1 MRSLPP
7 ERAAQEA
14 GELAAKGY
22 RELVLTGIEIA
33 SYGEDLPGGPN
44 LADAVVAIAEAA
56 PELRLRL
63 GSLEPTVATEDFCPP
78 ASPRPGPGLR
88 PTSTSRCSPARRH
101 ARAGCAA
108 STTRRPS
115 SP

>member
-14 GELAAKGY
+14 KELAAKGY

-44 LADAVVAIAEAA
+44 LADAVCAIAGAA

-63 GSLEPTVATEDFCPP
+63 GSLEPTVATEELLPP
-78 ASPRPGPGLR
+78 PGRDGAGLR
-88 PTSTSRCSPARRH
+88 PLPPLRCSPAATPLSR
-101 ARAGCAA
+101 GCAA